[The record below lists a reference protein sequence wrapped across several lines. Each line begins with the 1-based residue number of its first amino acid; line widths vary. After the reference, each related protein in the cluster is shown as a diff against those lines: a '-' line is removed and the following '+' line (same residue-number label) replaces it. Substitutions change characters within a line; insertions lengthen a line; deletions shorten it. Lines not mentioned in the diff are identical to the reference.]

1 MSLEDT
7 LETYGHFVKKADE
20 MGLAY
25 IILVRYAAKLDATF
39 DGKASFPQLS
49 TQTLIFIGQAKPGRP
64 STMSSVPMA
73 PSSRTPSVS

>member
-1 MSLEDT
+1 MFFQLIRMSLEDT

-39 DGKASFPQLS
+39 DGKALLFPS
-49 TQTLIFIGQAKPGRP
+49 
-64 STMSSVPMA
+64 
-73 PSSRTPSVS
+73 